1 MSQIIQIL
9 LFEEGYKER
18 PYRDTEGFPTVGC
31 GIKIGP
37 AGAALGNYLFAVPR
51 KVGEVWMQAVLDRQ
65 NVEMLRQPAIQ
76 AALRQCNPPR
86 ADVLCSMAYQ
96 LGTQGLTAFKQTLQR
111 VADGD
116 FAGAAASM
124 LDSLWARQTP
134 ERARRHAE
142 VMRSGTYESYQE
154 VL

>member
-1 MSQIIQIL
+1 
-9 LFEEGYKER
+9 
-18 PYRDTEGFPTVGC
+18 
-31 GIKIGP
+31 
-37 AGAALGNYLFAVPR
+37 
-51 KVGEVWMQAVLDRQ
+51 MQAVLDRQ

-124 LDSLWARQTP
+124 LASLWARQTP